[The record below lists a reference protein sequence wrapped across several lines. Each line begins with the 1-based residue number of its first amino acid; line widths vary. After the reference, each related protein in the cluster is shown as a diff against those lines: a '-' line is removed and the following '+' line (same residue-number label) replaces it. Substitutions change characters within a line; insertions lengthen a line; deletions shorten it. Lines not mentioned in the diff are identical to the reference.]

1 MYKVRLCMVTAVIC
15 TILLCRVQKLSIL
28 CYLINRMASN
38 FAKLPINGNLFF
50 FILSNWLAC
59 IPSKMFIAKVLRQS
73 WVKVIPDYNILSLF
87 QGRGA
92 SRKQSYLEVNK
103 KALGDLYQKMFKAK
117 ENWYEFR
124 APILKVIKKYFLW

>member
-1 MYKVRLCMVTAVIC
+1 MF
-15 TILLCRVQKLSIL
+15 
-28 CYLINRMASN
+28 N
-38 FAKLPINGNLFF
+38 AK
-50 FILSNWLAC
+50 A
-59 IPSKMFIAKVLRQS
+59 LRQS
-73 WVKVIPDYNILSLF
+73 WVEVIPDYNILSLF

-124 APILKVIKKYFLW
+124 APILKVIKKYFFGNSFQIKWIKFHLFLESK